1 MCVIYTFTNKSISI
15 IDIESRKGA
24 IKHGLWSY
32 PAKNL
37 ISSHH
42 DTFSNEKKNR
52 KKNIMSVKR
61 PQYPPL
67 STFECVMRKMWQMNR
82 CLMSLNGKRKRDLD
96 YEAKM
101 KMAWKSMSN
110 ERKKLWEFDW
120 VRKLL
125 LKVISAFLSL
135 ILSDI

>member
-1 MCVIYTFTNKSISI
+1 
-15 IDIESRKGA
+15 
-24 IKHGLWSY
+24 
-32 PAKNL
+32 
-37 ISSHH
+37 
-42 DTFSNEKKNR
+42 
-52 KKNIMSVKR
+52 MSVKR

-110 ERKKLWEFDW
+110 ERNKN
-120 VRKLL
+120 VR
-125 LKVISAFLSL
+125 VWLSKEAP
-135 ILSDI
+135 S